1 MSISGRNKEERIH
14 IMDGVLTTLPCVLN
28 LIGHYSSYVV
38 GYCCLGVHL
47 SHLILCLRGF
57 PSFDKTKKKESEG
70 LSETVGARIDGRER
84 QTEREREEEEE
95 ER

>member
-1 MSISGRNKEERIH
+1 MSLDIVAWI
-14 IMDGVLTTLPCVLN
+14 L
-28 LIGHYSSYVV
+28 
-38 GYCCLGVHL
+38 L

-84 QTEREREEEEE
+84 KTERERGGGGGKIEKRVELRHRIRKKEGGETKRDE
-95 ER
+95 NWK